1 MVVMPALFAFGFA
14 SEDRLVHRMREV
26 ANETEHAL
34 QTAEW
39 AERERQR
46 KIGLEKESTTKL
58 MYVWKNQC
66 SYICYRFVPFERW
79 CDISFQKK
87 RHLANSRFFLRIFSN
102 HIAFS
107 TG

>member
-46 KIGLEKESTTKL
+46 RIGLEKESTTKL
-58 MYVWKNQC
+58 MYVQFCGGEQSNAH
-66 SYICYRFVPFERW
+66 VEPFTFA
-79 CDISFQKK
+79 IS
-87 RHLANSRFFLRIFSN
+87 LL
-102 HIAFS
+102 
-107 TG
+107 